1 VRRSRRR
8 TAASGEVIE
17 ASSGRLPLDVLIGL
31 GAGSEEHIDGRHSH
45 HDHHHDD
52 DDHDDHDHDA
62 FDSISIDLPG
72 PTKACCSTP

>member
-1 VRRSRRR
+1 
-8 TAASGEVIE
+8 
-17 ASSGRLPLDVLIGL
+17 VLIGL

-62 FDSISIDLPG
+62 FDSISIDLPASDE
-72 PTKACCSTP
+72 ACCSTP